1 MEGEHRDDHNSHG
14 KTICA
19 LLPRRKATIVHSFPN
34 AQPQRSNEKQILL
47 KYAETY
53 RGELLQ
59 MHLPSAVQ
67 HSSATDG
74 FNYKLAFFLYISTW
88 KFSYLWS
95 VFCSLQWFFQGNVLT
110 RAYWCKSWLA
120 SVIIFGIQDST
131 PCLNQWS
138 IMSISQQFTSPLS
151 KSQRNFNPQVQ
162 LYLAGMFIS
171 NFFLKWHYSHY
182 LVQILYC
189 FLKLLSNTSGQQVTS
204 NAFLSHERSFAQFLL
219 QCQASDS

>member
-1 MEGEHRDDHNSHG
+1 MEGEHRDDQNSHG

-88 KFSYLWS
+88 KFSYLWT

-151 KSQRNFNPQVQ
+151 KSQRNFNPPRSS
-162 LYLAGMFIS
+162 FI
-171 NFFLKWHYSHY
+171 
-182 LVQILYC
+182 
-189 FLKLLSNTSGQQVTS
+189 LLECLSVTS
-204 NAFLSHERSFAQFLL
+204 FSSDIIHTISYKFYIAF
-219 QCQASDS
+219 

>member
-74 FNYKLAFFLYISTW
+74 FNYKLAFFLYIST
-88 KFSYLWS
+88 
-95 VFCSLQWFFQGNVLT
+95 
-110 RAYWCKSWLA
+110 
-120 SVIIFGIQDST
+120 
-131 PCLNQWS
+131 
-138 IMSISQQFTSPLS
+138 
-151 KSQRNFNPQVQ
+151 
-162 LYLAGMFIS
+162 
-171 NFFLKWHYSHY
+171 
-182 LVQILYC
+182 
-189 FLKLLSNTSGQQVTS
+189 
-204 NAFLSHERSFAQFLL
+204 
-219 QCQASDS
+219 